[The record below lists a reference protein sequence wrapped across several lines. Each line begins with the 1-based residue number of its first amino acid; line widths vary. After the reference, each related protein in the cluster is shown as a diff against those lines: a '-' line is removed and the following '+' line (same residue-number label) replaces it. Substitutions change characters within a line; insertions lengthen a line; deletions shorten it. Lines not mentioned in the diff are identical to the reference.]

1 MFGGI
6 SESGLFKEPFKME
19 KHFNILAVAMEK
31 LKEKALNNPLKQEL
45 KKLENEFKAVDT
57 RKIFSKLS
65 EILKKYFVEVGDLP
79 EKMQPQTDRDF
90 LDLSIEMYKLLY
102 AKAYNMNYADDKI
115 DDVVVK
121 EPFMDLLLEYKFNY
135 YGHEIFGT
143 YGFNIVDRLRKWQY
157 KNIRDDRRRKRNTK
171 DIKLNGVESMEK
183 GLKKYIILDFTGQEQ
198 QKFIIASSKDKRTLK
213 IIYIALF
220 EDLEALETL
229 LKVAEQQKA
238 EEYII
243 MFGGMSE
250 KGSFKEPFTTE
261 KHFNILIKALEKL
274 EEKAILN
281 PLKQDLKN
289 LENEFDTMDTR
300 KIFSKLLEILK
311 KYFITFKELP
321 EKMQPQTDK
330 DFLDLS
336 IEIYKLLYA
345 KAYKTNYTSNKI
357 NDDVIK
363 RAFHGFIT

>member
-1 MFGGI
+1 
-6 SESGLFKEPFKME
+6 
-19 KHFNILAVAMEK
+19 
-31 LKEKALNNPLKQEL
+31 
-45 KKLENEFKAVDT
+45 
-57 RKIFSKLS
+57 
-65 EILKKYFVEVGDLP
+65 
-79 EKMQPQTDRDF
+79 
-90 LDLSIEMYKLLY
+90 
-102 AKAYNMNYADDKI
+102 
-115 DDVVVK
+115 
-121 EPFMDLLLEYKFNY
+121 
-135 YGHEIFGT
+135 
-143 YGFNIVDRLRKWQY
+143 
-157 KNIRDDRRRKRNTK
+157 
-171 DIKLNGVESMEK
+171 MEK

-363 RAFHGFIT
+363 EPFMVLLLEYKFNYDIKTSETTPEEKEKSDILN

>member
-1 MFGGI
+1 
-6 SESGLFKEPFKME
+6 
-19 KHFNILAVAMEK
+19 
-31 LKEKALNNPLKQEL
+31 
-45 KKLENEFKAVDT
+45 
-57 RKIFSKLS
+57 
-65 EILKKYFVEVGDLP
+65 
-79 EKMQPQTDRDF
+79 
-90 LDLSIEMYKLLY
+90 
-102 AKAYNMNYADDKI
+102 
-115 DDVVVK
+115 
-121 EPFMDLLLEYKFNY
+121 
-135 YGHEIFGT
+135 
-143 YGFNIVDRLRKWQY
+143 
-157 KNIRDDRRRKRNTK
+157 
-171 DIKLNGVESMEK
+171 MEK

-213 IIYIALF
+213 IIYIAFF

-363 RAFHGFIT
+363 EPFMVLLLEYKFNYDIKTSETTPEEKEKSDILN